1 VQTHKKNR
9 KREKPKMKKFRIQAS
24 LQSGEN
30 NRPQILTIDFEAPK
44 TATMKTVNKMAV
56 ERIQAML
63 QGTPEPHSYKILKI
77 DEHITRFEA

>member
-1 VQTHKKNR
+1 
-9 KREKPKMKKFRIQAS
+9 MKKFRIQAS

-30 NRPQILTIDFEAPK
+30 NRPQIITIDFETKK

-63 QGTPEPHSYKILKI
+63 QGTPEPHPCKILKI
-77 DEHITRFEA
+77 DEHITRFEAK

>member
-1 VQTHKKNR
+1 
-9 KREKPKMKKFRIQAS
+9 MKKFTMQAS

-30 NRPQILTIDFEAPK
+30 SPQIISIGFEAPK
-44 TATMKTVNKMAV
+44 TATMKTVQKMAV

-63 QGTPEPHSYKILKI
+63 QGTPEPHSWKILKI